1 MGLKALV
8 AWVLR
13 KNIFIVASLMKIKV
27 KKILKKMK
35 LSTGQTEEEE
45 TEFLIEEQETE
56 VHLFV
61 YLIKKT

>member
-1 MGLKALV
+1 M
-8 AWVLR
+8 AWVLK

-27 KKILKKMK
+27 TKYIKKMK
-35 LSTGQTEEEE
+35 LSAGQTEEEE

-61 YLIKKT
+61 YLI